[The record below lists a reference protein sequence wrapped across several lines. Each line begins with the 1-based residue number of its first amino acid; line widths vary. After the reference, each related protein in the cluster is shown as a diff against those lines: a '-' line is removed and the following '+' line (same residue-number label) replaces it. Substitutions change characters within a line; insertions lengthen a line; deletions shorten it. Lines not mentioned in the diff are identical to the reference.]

1 MRLIC
6 PGLRFVAVVSL
17 HLQRLVEMLVKIAPY
32 EQYLTSVPNHQTS
45 SYCGSRPILQE
56 ATPSDLVIVCS
67 EYSLQI
73 QPETSSVEEE
83 VVLFP

>member
-1 MRLIC
+1 MSRLEIC
-6 PGLRFVAVVSL
+6 CCREPSSPASCRNVS
-17 HLQRLVEMLVKIAPY
+17 KIAPY

-45 SYCGSRPILQE
+45 SYCGLRPILQE
-56 ATPSDLVIVCS
+56 ATPSDMVIVCS